1 MGTDGYFSNGVD
13 TNQSIVNSMFYA
25 DRETPT
31 KLTGENGLI
40 NKYLEDMNAM
50 NDLETKINEVFNSD
64 KYDLKN
70 SNLNELFAEFPE
82 TVRNSLNQVQ
92 DALNNGDLDEN
103 GLAD

>member
-1 MGTDGYFSNGVD
+1 MGTDGYFSNGVN

-50 NDLETKINEVFNSD
+50 NDLEAKIDEVFNGD

-70 SNLNELFAEFPE
+70 SNFNELFAEFPE
-82 TVRNSLNQVQ
+82 TVRNSLSQV
-92 DALNNGDLDEN
+92 
-103 GLAD
+103 